1 MEKQTRFKEE
11 EDEYFDA
18 RSDVGSTGDGGHI
31 TGLPRGRE
39 DDEDD
44 RVSFMTGSTGKSSFN
59 INKYFIT
66 PIEQRELSMARSKL
80 QRYDERINQEKEK
93 IDTIKHD
100 IQAVSKEIAE
110 KQSQV
115 TFMQMED
122 EALILEFI
130 QAKLIYELEYRKK
143 QMHEKEVKRLK
154 KIREQKETECLRK
167 GWTLQREQAN
177 RRKHEHQTEHIVDQV
192 NRIQSMVEDLSEDVQ
207 HYRTLDKKLKSTIQQ
222 SNF

>member
-18 RSDVGSTGDGGHI
+18 RSDVGSAGDGHI

-39 DDEDD
+39 DDDDD

-59 INKYFIT
+59 INKFFIT

-80 QRYDERINQEKEK
+80 QRYDERINHEKEK
-93 IDTIKHD
+93 IEAIKHD

-115 TFMQMED
+115 AFLQMED
-122 EALILEFI
+122 EALVLEFI
-130 QAKLIYELEYRKK
+130 QTKLIYELECRKK

-154 KIREQKETECLRK
+154 KIRETKETECLRK

-207 HYRTLDKKLKSTIQQ
+207 HYRALDKRLKSTIHQ